1 MLADFK
7 LSDIDPADFQ
17 SEWWRLNNLYK
28 IVDKD
33 SQVVTL
39 KPNVLQEQFYRN
51 IHHRNIILKARQ
63 IGYTTFIDTWM
74 FDRAILNPHTNVGII
89 AHTDETVKSI
99 FEEKVMFPFEHLP
112 PDLIERLHPDTSNAK
127 HLKLAN
133 GSSIRVA
140 RSMRGKTLQYLH
152 VSEYGIVCYE
162 DPKKARE
169 IRTGALNAV
178 SVNNFI
184 FIESTARGDTGDFH
198 HKCMVAKRVT
208 EQYLNGTAPFTPMDY
223 WFHFAPWWEHNDYQM
238 PGYGPGDERPIQI
251 SDADTRY
258 FDETEEKVE
267 QSLSHAQR
275 VWYVKKRTELEEEDE
290 EEEFQDMKQEY
301 PATVEEAFENT
312 IKGAIFGEQMTE
324 ANEAGRI
331 CDLPFTRGLPVNV
344 FWDLGKRDINAMW
357 FHQRVG
363 PWDYF
368 LRYYQNNQ
376 KLMPFYVEI
385 LEDYAR
391 RFHYTYGKMYL
402 PHDGKSVGLTSVAGS
417 AADILKTAG
426 FRVKVVKRPP
436 RKNVSIDA
444 ARIAFSHCKFDK
456 TNCKVGLTALR
467 NYVFRYDEKTRT
479 YDSTPKE
486 DEFSHGA
493 DGFQTYALGY
503 KQRDATRD
511 EAASVRAGA
520 ADAVY
525 TRATSPY
532 RQQQGNHMV

>member
-7 LSDIDPADFQ
+7 LSDIDPKDFE
-17 SEWWRLNNLYK
+17 SEWWRLNHLYK

-39 KPNVLQEQFYRN
+39 KPNAIQERFYRN
-51 IHHRNIILKARQ
+51 IHHRNIILKPRQ
-63 IGYTTFIDTWM
+63 IGFTTFIDTWA

-89 AHTDETVKSI
+89 AHNDKAVESI
-99 FEEKVMFPFEHLP
+99 FEEKVMFLFEHLP
-112 PDLIERLHPDTSNAK
+112 PDLQTRLHPDTSNAK
-127 HLKLAN
+127 HLRLAN

-152 VSEYGIVCYE
+152 VSEYGITCYE
-162 DPKKARE
+162 DKKKAKE
-169 IRTGALNAV
+169 IRLGALNAV

-184 FIESTARGDTGDFH
+184 FIESTAKGDTGDFH
-198 HKCMVAKRVT
+198 HKCMVAKRAT
-208 EQYLNGTAPFTPMDY
+208 EQFLAGTAPFTPMDY
-223 WFHFAPWWEHNDYQM
+223 WFHFFGWFEHPDYQM
-238 PGYGPGDERPIQI
+238 PGYEPDSDMPIQVA
-251 SDADTRY
+251 DADTRY
-258 FDETEEKVE
+258 FDGTEEKVA
-267 QSLSHAQR
+267 QPISHAQR
-275 VWYVKKRTELEEEDE
+275 VWYVKKRTELEEGDDED
-290 EEEFQDMKQEY
+290 EFQDMKQEY

-312 IKGAIFGEQMTE
+312 IKGAIFGEQMME
-324 ANEAGRI
+324 ASEAGRL
-331 CDLPFTRGLPVNV
+331 CDLPFERGLPVNV

-368 LRYYQNNQ
+368 IRYYQNNQ

-385 LEDYAR
+385 LEQFAR

-417 AADILKTAG
+417 AADILKAAG
-426 FRVKVVKRPP
+426 FKVKVVKRPP

-444 ARIAFSHCKFDK
+444 ARIAFSHCKFHKDECK
-456 TNCKVGLTALR
+456 TGLTALR

-493 DGFQTYALGY
+493 DAFQTYAFGY
-503 KQRDATRD
+503 KQRDSTRD

-520 ADAVY
+520 ADVVY
-525 TRATSPY
+525 TRANTQH
-532 RQQQGNHMV
+532 RQHSSHMV